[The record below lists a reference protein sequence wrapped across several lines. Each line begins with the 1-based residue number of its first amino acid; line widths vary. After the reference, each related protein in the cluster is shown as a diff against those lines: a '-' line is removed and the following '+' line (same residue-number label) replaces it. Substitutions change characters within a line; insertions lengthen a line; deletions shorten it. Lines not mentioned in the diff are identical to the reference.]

1 MNKFFST
8 KSKRPPGRL
17 PGSPSGTDETGQK
30 GINTMMK
37 RNNKK
42 STSKSLKSTGKSLKS
57 NMSYVKLPEFEGTV
71 QIEDG
76 EMWLKSGKY
85 DAPSVSVKI
94 DPDETV
100 SDWMRKITLRN
111 VVLTVEEND
120 KGYPELVISGHND
133 EDDEDD
139 AGDE

>member
-1 MNKFFST
+1 
-8 KSKRPPGRL
+8 
-17 PGSPSGTDETGQK
+17 
-30 GINTMMK
+30 MMK

-42 STSKSLKSTGKSLKS
+42 KSTGKSLKS
-57 NMSYVKLPEFEGTV
+57 NMSYVKLPEFEGTA

>member
-1 MNKFFST
+1 MN
-8 KSKRPPGRL
+8 
-17 PGSPSGTDETGQK
+17 
-30 GINTMMK
+30 

-42 STSKSLKSTGKSLKS
+42 TNKNTNKKT
-57 NMSYVKLPEFEGTV
+57 NMNCIKLSEFEGEV
-71 QIEDG
+71 QIDDG

-94 DPDETV
+94 DPEETV

-111 VVLTVEEND
+111 VVLIVEENA
-120 KGYPELVISGHND
+120 KGYPELVISGPSD

>member
-1 MNKFFST
+1 
-8 KSKRPPGRL
+8 
-17 PGSPSGTDETGQK
+17 
-30 GINTMMK
+30 MMK

-42 STSKSLKSTGKSLKS
+42 TAGKSRKS
-57 NMSYVKLPEFEGTV
+57 NMTSYVNLSEFEGAV

-94 DPDETV
+94 DPEETV

-120 KGYPELVISGHND
+120 KGYPELVISGQSD

>member
-1 MNKFFST
+1 
-8 KSKRPPGRL
+8 
-17 PGSPSGTDETGQK
+17 
-30 GINTMMK
+30 MMK

-42 STSKSLKSTGKSLKS
+42 SNKRKTNKRKT
-57 NMSYVKLPEFEGTV
+57 NYINLPDMENEV
-71 QIEDG
+71 EIEDG

-85 DAPSVSVKI
+85 DSPSVSVKI
-94 DPDETV
+94 SDDDTL

-120 KGYPELVISGHND
+120 KGYPELVISGQSD
-133 EDDEDD
+133 EDEEDD

>member
-1 MNKFFST
+1 
-8 KSKRPPGRL
+8 
-17 PGSPSGTDETGQK
+17 
-30 GINTMMK
+30 MMK

-42 STSKSLKSTGKSLKS
+42 STGKSRKF

-94 DPDETV
+94 DPEETV
-100 SDWMRKITLRN
+100 SDWMRKIILRN
-111 VVLTVEEND
+111 VELTVEENE
-120 KGYPELVISGHND
+120 KGYPELIISGQSGA
-133 EDDEDD
+133 DDT
-139 AGDE
+139 GDLPF

>member
-1 MNKFFST
+1 MSRNGLRAVYRD
-8 KSKRPPGRL
+8 RPP
-17 PGSPSGTDETGQK
+17 GTDETGQK

-42 STSKSLKSTGKSLKS
+42 KSTGNSRKSK
-57 NMSYVKLPEFEGTV
+57 MSYVELSEFEGTV

-94 DPDETV
+94 DPEETV
-100 SDWMRKITLRN
+100 SDWVRKITLRN
-111 VVLTVEEND
+111 VELTVEENEN
-120 KGYPELVISGHND
+120 GYPELIISGQRGA
-133 EDDEDD
+133 DDT
-139 AGDE
+139 GDRPF

>member
-1 MNKFFST
+1 
-8 KSKRPPGRL
+8 
-17 PGSPSGTDETGQK
+17 
-30 GINTMMK
+30 MK

-42 STSKSLKSTGKSLKS
+42 SNNKRKINYINLSDLEAI
-57 NMSYVKLPEFEGTV
+57 VE
-71 QIEDG
+71 IEDG
-76 EMWLKSGKY
+76 AMWLKSGKY
-85 DAPSVSVKI
+85 DSPLVSVKI
-94 DPDETV
+94 TDEDTL

-120 KGYPELVISGHND
+120 NGYPELVISGQSD

>member
-1 MNKFFST
+1 
-8 KSKRPPGRL
+8 
-17 PGSPSGTDETGQK
+17 
-30 GINTMMK
+30 MMK
-37 RNNKK
+37 RNKK
-42 STSKSLKSTGKSLKS
+42 FTGKSLKS

-139 AGDE
+139 AGEE

>member
-1 MNKFFST
+1 
-8 KSKRPPGRL
+8 
-17 PGSPSGTDETGQK
+17 
-30 GINTMMK
+30 MMK

-42 STSKSLKSTGKSLKS
+42 TTGKSLKS

>member
-1 MNKFFST
+1 
-8 KSKRPPGRL
+8 
-17 PGSPSGTDETGQK
+17 
-30 GINTMMK
+30 MK

-42 STSKSLKSTGKSLKS
+42 STNKKTNKRKINYIDLP
-57 NMSYVKLPEFEGTV
+57 NMDNEVE
-71 QIEDG
+71 IEDG
-76 EMWLKSGKY
+76 AMWLKSGKY
-85 DAPSVSVKI
+85 DSPSVSVKI
-94 DPDETV
+94 TDEDTL

-120 KGYPELVISGHND
+120 KGYPELVISGQSD

>member
-1 MNKFFST
+1 
-8 KSKRPPGRL
+8 
-17 PGSPSGTDETGQK
+17 
-30 GINTMMK
+30 MK

-42 STSKSLKSTGKSLKS
+42 SNKRKTNKRKT
-57 NMSYVKLPEFEGTV
+57 NYINLPDMENEV
-71 QIEDG
+71 EIEDG

-85 DAPSVSVKI
+85 DSPSVSVKI
-94 DPDETV
+94 SDDDTL

-120 KGYPELVISGHND
+120 KGYPELVISGQSD
-133 EDDEDD
+133 EDEEDD

>member
-1 MNKFFST
+1 
-8 KSKRPPGRL
+8 
-17 PGSPSGTDETGQK
+17 
-30 GINTMMK
+30 MMK

-42 STSKSLKSTGKSLKS
+42 STGKSRKS
-57 NMSYVKLPEFEGTV
+57 NMSYVKLSEFEGTV

-76 EMWLKSGKY
+76 EMWLKSGNY

-111 VVLTVEEND
+111 VDLSVEENE
-120 KGYPELVISGHND
+120 KGYPELIISGQG
-133 EDDEDD
+133 E
-139 AGDE
+139 AGNSSDLPF